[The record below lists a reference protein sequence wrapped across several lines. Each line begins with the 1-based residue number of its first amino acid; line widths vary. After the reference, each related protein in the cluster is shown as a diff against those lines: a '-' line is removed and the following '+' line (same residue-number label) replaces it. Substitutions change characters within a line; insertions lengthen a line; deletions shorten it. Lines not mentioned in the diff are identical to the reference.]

1 MADPSGPSPRKRP
14 RATGGTGRKK
24 AIRPPLHNQ
33 AKTPNTLTVEAGTTL
48 ERIHPDRFGPVQFN
62 NSAGGNARF
71 SPIHKPSGDID
82 PSIYAAETFSAAA
95 METAFHDVPIA
106 GSPKNVQTKELE
118 GLVHSTVEIT
128 QGLVVADLSSKGLH
142 KLGLEKSQV
151 IETGKRT
158 YPQTRT
164 FAEDVLKQNPD
175 VQGFS
180 WMSRKD
186 DTSRSYVFF
195 ESRVPAGALKHVGTS
210 KSLLEDDETFAN
222 LQDVAD
228 EIDVNLTS

>member
-1 MADPSGPSPRKRP
+1 MADPSDPSPRKRP
-14 RATGGTGRKK
+14 KANGGTSRKK
-24 AIRPPLHNQ
+24 AGVATLYNPS
-33 AKTPNTLTVEAGTTL
+33 KTPNTLTVEAGTML

-71 SPIHKPSGDID
+71 SPIHKSSGDIE
-82 PSIYAAETFSAAA
+82 PSIYAAETFSGAA

-118 GLVHSTVEIT
+118 GLVHSTVEFT
-128 QGLVVADLSSKGLH
+128 QDLVVADLSSKGLH

-151 IETGKRT
+151 IETGKRD

-164 FAEDVLKQNPD
+164 FAEHVLEQNPA

-195 ESRVPAGALKHVGTS
+195 ESRVPAGALKHVGSS
-210 KSLLEDDETFAN
+210 KSLLGDDDTFEK

-228 EIDVNLTS
+228 EIDVNLTP